1 MLNKKPRDRITLP
14 QIKKHPFFEGINW
27 QMLERKLIT
36 PPVFLTLEDEDSA
49 ENGLHGA
56 DAEEKE
62 FLNQLDGE

>member
-1 MLNKKPRDRITLP
+1 
-14 QIKKHPFFEGINW
+14 
-27 QMLERKLIT
+27 MLERKLIT